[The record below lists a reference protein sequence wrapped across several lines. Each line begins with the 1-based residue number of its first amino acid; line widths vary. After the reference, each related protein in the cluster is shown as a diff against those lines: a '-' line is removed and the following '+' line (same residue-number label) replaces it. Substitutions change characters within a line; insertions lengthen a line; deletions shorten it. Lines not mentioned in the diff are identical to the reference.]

1 MKISVAIPVFNE
13 EDLLSE
19 LIHRVTTVLDSI
31 PGGPH
36 EIVFVNDASTDGTM
50 EILREAASQDRRI
63 SVVEFSRNFGHQAAV
78 TAALDHVT
86 GDVVVMMDGDL
97 QDTPETIP
105 RLIERYR
112 QGYDVVYA
120 RRTQRKENPLLKLCY
135 FLFYRSIARLSAID
149 LPLDS
154 GDFSLISKRVAKD
167 MQRMREHHRY
177 LRGLRTWVGYRQI
190 GIDVERDERRAGE
203 SKYTFSKLFGLAFD
217 GVFAFSVYPLRA
229 ATFLGFGS
237 VAISSV
243 YAMYALICKLFLDA
257 SPKGFTGLIVSLVF
271 LFGVQFL
278 FLGIIGE
285 YVGRT
290 YEETKNRPLYVI
302 KELVC
307 YDSPDRDPPNQDL

>member
-1 MKISVAIPVFNE
+1 MKVSVAIPVFNE
-13 EDLLSE
+13 EDVLPE
-19 LIHRVTTVLDSI
+19 LIHRVASVLDSI

-36 EIVFVNDASTDGTM
+36 EMAFVNDASTDGTM
-50 EILREAASQDRRI
+50 EILREAARQDKRI
-63 SVVEFSRNFGHQAAV
+63 SVVDFSRNFGHQVAV
-78 TAALDHVT
+78 TAALDLVT

-105 RLIERYR
+105 RLIEQYEK
-112 QGYDVVYA
+112 GYDVVYA
-120 RRTQRKENPLLKLCY
+120 RRKQRKENPLLRLCY

-154 GDFSLISKRVAKD
+154 GDFSLISKRVVKD

-190 GIDVERDERRAGE
+190 GIDVERDKRQAGE

-229 ATFLGFGS
+229 ATFLGFGAMALSSIYAIYS
-237 VAISSV
+237 V
-243 YAMYALICKLFLDA
+243 ICKLFLDTN
-257 SPKGFTGLIVSLVF
+257 PKGFTGLIVSMVF

-290 YEETKNRPLYVI
+290 YEETKNRPLYVV

-307 YDSPDRDPPNQDL
+307 HDSPHQDPSSQDQ